1 MQRTN
6 TGIGNISPIGFKVVS
21 ITSRKFVLRQRY
33 MVASSEPAFTGCPM
47 SHHTRTAA
55 IDSALL
61 ARTLALTVSAFTAT
75 TAAGLGSV
83 SLWDAVF
90 NARSHLRANDFTQ
103 TAITAWIGR
112 VNGLETAALPA
123 RFSDWECRNNR
134 LAWLALNQDG
144 FYQAGL
150 KSVAHFGPRRIAV
163 IMGTSTGSVG
173 ATEEAY
179 TRLTA
184 NGSFADDLLRP
195 IVHSPHSLGDFVQ
208 HALGTSGPCVTV
220 NTACSSSAKVFA
232 QAERLMRLGVVDAA
246 IVGGVDTLCGSV
258 MYGFNSLQLLSPEP
272 CRPFDADR
280 NGISLGEAGGF
291 ALLTQAVPG
300 DAQPALRL
308 VGWGESSDAYHMSS
322 PQPDGLGAERAML
335 QALSNAGLN
344 ANAIDYINGHGTAS
358 LKNDEVE
365 ANVVARNFPA
375 TTRMSSTKGITGH
388 ALGAAGI
395 VEAVISLLALQHD
408 WVPANAG
415 TKSVDPLATAHLAL
429 HGEAKLMSHVLSNNF
444 GFGGN
449 NCALI
454 FAKNGSVQ

>member
-1 MQRTN
+1 
-6 TGIGNISPIGFKVVS
+6 
-21 ITSRKFVLRQRY
+21 
-33 MVASSEPAFTGCPM
+33 M
-47 SHHTRTAA
+47 SQHNRIAA
-55 IDSALL
+55 INSGLH
-61 ARTLALTVSAFTAT
+61 ARTLALTAQAFTAT
-75 TAAGLGSV
+75 TAAGLGNA

-90 NARSHLRANDFTQ
+90 NARSHLRANDFTP

-112 VNGLETAALPA
+112 VDGLETAALPA
-123 RFSDWECRNNR
+123 QFSEWECRNNR
-134 LAWLALNQDG
+134 LAWLAMNQDG
-144 FYQAGL
+144 FYDAARNA
-150 KSVAHFGPRRIAV
+150 VAHCGARRIAV

-173 ATEEAY
+173 ATEEGYA
-179 TRLTA
+179 RLTDSGA
-184 NGSFADDLLRP
+184 FPEILLRP
-195 IVHSPHSLGDFVQ
+195 IVHTAHSLGDFVQ

-232 QAERLMRLGVVDAA
+232 QAERLIRLGVVDAA

-291 ALLTQAVPG
+291 ALLTRATT
-300 DAQPALRL
+300 DDEKPALRL
-308 VGWGESSDAYHMSS
+308 VGWGESSDAFHMSS

-335 QALSNAGLN
+335 QALSNAGLS

-358 LKNDEVE
+358 FKNDEVE
-365 ANVVARNFPA
+365 AMVVARNFPA
-375 TTRMSSTKGITGH
+375 TTRLSSTKGITGH

-408 WVPANAG
+408 WIPANAV
-415 TKSVDPLATAHLAL
+415 TKNVDPLAAAHLAL
-429 HGEAKLMSHVLSNNF
+429 YGEAKPMSHVLSNNF

>member
-1 MQRTN
+1 MPQHN
-6 TGIGNISPIGFKVVS
+6 
-21 ITSRKFVLRQRY
+21 
-33 MVASSEPAFTGCPM
+33 
-47 SHHTRTAA
+47 RTAA
-55 IDSALL
+55 INSALH
-61 ARTLALTVSAFTAT
+61 ARTTALTAQAFTAT
-75 TAAGLGSV
+75 TAAGLGSA

-90 NARSHLRANDFTQ
+90 NARSHLRANDFTP

-112 VNGLETAALPA
+112 VDGLETAALPA
-123 RFSDWECRNNR
+123 QFSEWECRNNR

-144 FYQAGL
+144 FFDAARRA
-150 KSVAHFGPRRIAV
+150 VAHFGARRIAV

-173 ATEEAY
+173 ATEEGYA
-179 TRLTA
+179 RLTA
-184 NGSFADDLLRP
+184 SGSFADDLLRP
-195 IVHSPHSLGDFVQ
+195 IAHSPHSLGDFVQ

-232 QAERLMRLGVVDAA
+232 QAERLIRLGVVDAA

-291 ALLTQAVPG
+291 ALLTRAVPD

-335 QALSNAGLN
+335 QALSNAGLS

-358 LKNDEVE
+358 FKNDEVE
-365 ANVVARNFPA
+365 AIVVARNFPA
-375 TTRMSSTKGITGH
+375 TTRLSSTKGITGH

-408 WVPANAG
+408 WIPANAV
-415 TKSVDPLATAHLAL
+415 TKNVDPLAAAHLAL
-429 HGEAKLMSHVLSNNF
+429 YGEAKPMSHVLSNNF

-454 FAKNGSVQ
+454 FGKNGRVQ

>member
-1 MQRTN
+1 M
-6 TGIGNISPIGFKVVS
+6 
-21 ITSRKFVLRQRY
+21 TSREAFFQRY
-33 MVASSEPAFTGCPM
+33 VVASSEPAFTGGLM
-47 SHHTRTAA
+47 SQHNRTAA
-55 IDSALL
+55 PDGTIS
-61 ARTLALTVSAFTAT
+61 ARTTALTVLAFTAT
-75 TAAGLGSV
+75 TAAGLGSAK
-83 SLWDAVF
+83 LWDAVF
-90 NARSHLRANDFTQ
+90 NARSHLRANDFTP
-103 TAITAWIGR
+103 TPIAAWIGR
-112 VNGLETAALPA
+112 VDGLETTALPA
-123 RFSDWECRNNR
+123 QFAEWECRNNR

-144 FYQAGL
+144 FFDRAL
-150 KSVAHFGPRRIAV
+150 AAVTHFGARRVAV

-173 ATEEAY
+173 ATEEGYA
-179 TRLTA
+179 RLTESGDFS
-184 NGSFADDLLRP
+184 NDLLRP
-195 IVHSPHSLGDFVQ
+195 IVHTAHSLGDFVQ

-232 QAERLMRLGVVDAA
+232 QAERLIRLGIVDAA

-291 ALLTQAVPG
+291 ALLTRAAADDPSG
-300 DAQPALRL
+300 ALRL

-322 PQPDGLGAERAML
+322 PQPEGLGAERAML
-335 QALSNAGLN
+335 QALSNAGLS
-344 ANAIDYINGHGTAS
+344 ADAIDYINGHGTAS
-358 LKNDEVE
+358 AKNDEVE
-365 ANVVARNFPA
+365 ATVVARNFPA

-408 WVPANAG
+408 WIPANAG
-415 TKSVDPLATAHLAL
+415 TKNVDPLAAAHLAL
-429 HGEAKLMSHVLSNNF
+429 HGEAKPMSYALSNNF

-454 FAKNGSVQ
+454 FGKNGSVQ

>member
-1 MQRTN
+1 
-6 TGIGNISPIGFKVVS
+6 
-21 ITSRKFVLRQRY
+21 
-33 MVASSEPAFTGCPM
+33 M
-47 SHHTRTAA
+47 SQHNRIAA
-55 IDSALL
+55 TDGTVQ
-61 ARTLALTVSAFTAT
+61 ARTLALTVQAFTAT
-75 TAAGLGSV
+75 TAAGLGSA
-83 SLWDAVF
+83 SLWSAVF
-90 NARSHLRANDFTQ
+90 NARSHLRANDFTP
-103 TAITAWIGR
+103 TPVTAWIGR
-112 VNGLETAALPA
+112 VDDLETATLPKQ
-123 RFSDWECRNNR
+123 FSEWECRNNR
-134 LAWLALNQDG
+134 LAWLALNQDSFFDKALEAVNRVG
-144 FYQAGL
+144 T
-150 KSVAHFGPRRIAV
+150 RRVAV

-173 ATEEAY
+173 ATEEGYA
-179 TRLTA
+179 RLT
-184 NGSFADDLLRP
+184 GSGAFPDDLLRP
-195 IVHSPHSLGDFVQ
+195 IVHTAHSLGDFVQ

-232 QAERLMRLGVVDAA
+232 QAERLIRLGVVDAA
-246 IVGGVDTLCGSV
+246 VVGGVDTLCGSV

-291 ALLTQAVPG
+291 ALLTRAATD

-308 VGWGESSDAYHMSS
+308 VGWGESSDAHHMSS
-322 PQPDGLGAERAML
+322 PEPDGLGAERAML
-335 QALSNAGLN
+335 QALSNAGLS

-365 ANVVARNFPA
+365 ATVIARNFPA
-375 TTRMSSTKGITGH
+375 TTRMSSTKGVTGH

-415 TKSVDPLATAHLAL
+415 AQNVDLLAAAHLAL
-429 HGEAKLMSHVLSNNF
+429 HGEAKSMNHVLSNNF

-454 FAKNGSVQ
+454 FGKNGGVQ